1 MNAFIALGVVCFS
14 IAIVTGLIAGIFK
27 IFIFRDFK
35 MDEAWFDF
43 GPSIKHLNFKLR
55 KENGKDFLLN
65 FSIHFLVTQ
74 LTYLL

>member
-1 MNAFIALGVVCFS
+1 
-14 IAIVTGLIAGIFK
+14 
-27 IFIFRDFK
+27 